1 MKTVLV
7 IAAVLGLSASAAL
20 AECAGH
26 PKVTASVDTEMT
38 TASIMTE
45 MATPTEKTDRI
56 VKKDEAETE

>member
-26 PKVTASVDTEMT
+26 QKVTAAVDTETT
-38 TASIMTE
+38 TASISTE
-45 MATPTEKTDRI
+45 MAVTAQKTDRV
-56 VKKDEAETE
+56 VKEDEAGTE